1 MENSAL
7 ISVVTPVFNGNDFLK
22 SIYKCLCDQTYANW
36 EWVVVDDGSTDETWL
51 TLTEIAR
58 GDERVRCFSQ
68 HNSGSA
74 KAARDHAVYES
85 RGDML
90 IQLDVDDR
98 IEEHYMEKMLLRQQQ
113 TNADIVYPVMKFID
127 MLTADNTQSSSLQD
141 RCTRTLPVEGFD
153 ASLVYNGREL
163 VKETMPDWSIGC
175 NGGLY
180 RRKAW
185 LNLSYPPQKEK
196 PAVTSDEV
204 DERLFLLAAERVA
217 FSDAVYFY
225 QNNDNS
231 YTIRVTP
238 KFFHYKTMTRLQL
251 ADVIE
256 QNFAPDSI
264 EVSRLHS
271 CLFYGWRS
279 MMACYAHNYGNL
291 TGANDAIEAKL
302 QQLFQRIS
310 FQRLTI
316 RQRMHFLWL
325 TDYKLLFILF
335 TLKYNPRIIFEKLLQ
350 RYYPILYR
358 LTIIRRRTEKEIL
371 KRIAPLYKDGNETAM
386 KSREDAKS
394 ATAVVCIHTRGTA
407 DGGLV
412 DRLRGAVSVF
422 QQCLRTGRDFRL
434 FFDYPFPLTD
444 YLVPA
449 EYDWQID
456 RNDIIWNTEKAH
468 VVICDTQT
476 TSQIERR
483 QHRKLFYKEFTANSD
498 KQIHC
503 YTNSPISF
511 IDGFADSFRKLFRPS
526 DRLSQHLKEISDD
539 IAAPYITVSARF
551 CNLLGDFNEE
561 VYNEPLPAAEQQQ
574 LLYSSI
580 EQLVALKQQHA
591 DKRIVVCSDSTTFL
605 ERSRE
610 AIGAYIIDGTVSHI
624 GNDTIR
630 SYEYYE
636 KTFLDFF
643 TIARADAVFLL
654 KGPGM
659 YRSNFPQAAA
669 LLGGKTCEVVVF

>member
-36 EWVVVDDGSTDETWL
+36 EWVVVDDGSTDDTWA
-51 TLTEIAR
+51 TLTEIAH

-74 KAARDHAVYES
+74 KQPRDRAVYES
-85 RGDML
+85 RGEMIL
-90 IQLDVDDR
+90 QLDVDDL
-98 IEEHYMEKMLLRQQQ
+98 IEKDYLEKMLLRQQQ
-113 TNADIVYPVMKFID
+113 TDADIVYPHMVFVD
-127 MLTADNTQSSSLQD
+127 LTTGK
-141 RCTRTLPVEGFD
+141 TTETLPAPHID
-153 ASLVYNGREL
+153 TSKVYNGREL

-180 RRKAW
+180 RRCQW
-185 LNLSYPPQKEK
+185 INMSYPTKQGPIWMN
-196 PAVTSDEV
+196 SDEV
-204 DERLFLLAAERVA
+204 DERLYLIHAQRVA
-217 FSDAVYFY
+217 FSSAQYTY
-225 QNNDNS
+225 QNHPAS
-231 YTIRVTP
+231 ITHVVTP
-238 KFFHYKTMTRLQL
+238 RLFQPLKTVLELLDIMQQVFGKESEEYKR
-251 ADVIE
+251 ANRKV
-256 QNFAPDSI
+256 
-264 EVSRLHS
+264 
-271 CLFYGWRS
+271 FYTWRS
-279 MMACYAHNYGNL
+279 LIALYIKSYQTLDGAKDLIIENL
-291 TGANDAIEAKL
+291 RKCFYSIDP
-302 QQLFQRIS
+302 QLLS
-310 FQRLTI
+310 WKE
-316 RQRMHFLWL
+316 RMHFLWL

-335 TLKYNPRIIFEKLLQ
+335 ALKYNPRIIFEKLLQ

-371 KRIAPLYKDGNETAM
+371 KRIAPLYKDSHETATESG
-386 KSREDAKS
+386 KDAKS

-526 DRLSQHLKEISDD
+526 DRLSQHLKQISDD

-574 LLYSSI
+574 LLDSSI
-580 EQLVALKQQHA
+580 EQLMALKQQYA

-610 AIGAYIIDGTVSHI
+610 AVGAYIIDGIVSHI

-669 LLGGKTCEVVVF
+669 LLGGKTCDVIVF